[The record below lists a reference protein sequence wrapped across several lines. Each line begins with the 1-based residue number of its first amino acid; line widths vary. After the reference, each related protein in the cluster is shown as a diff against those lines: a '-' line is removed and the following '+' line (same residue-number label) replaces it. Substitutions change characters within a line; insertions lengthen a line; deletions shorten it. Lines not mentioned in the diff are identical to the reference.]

1 METTRRNT
9 MPPRGVEELRE
20 KASELKDN
28 LSDLGTAARHAATD
42 SVAAVRDTASAYLD
56 EGRARAS
63 QIGHQ
68 LEDQVRRNPVPS
80 LLIAAG
86 VGLVAGL
93 ILFRR

>member
-1 METTRRNT
+1 MEATRRNAT
-9 MPPRGVEELRE
+9 PPRGVEELRD
-20 KASELKDN
+20 KASDLKDN

-42 SVAAVRDTASAYLD
+42 SMTAVRDTATAYFD
-56 EGRARAS
+56 EGRERAN

-68 LEDQVRRNPVPS
+68 LEEQIRRNPVPS

-93 ILFRR
+93 ILCSS